1 MNLKNIK
8 LVVSDMDGTLLNSK
22 GKVSD
27 RFFNIYKQ
35 LQENDI
41 TFCAASGRQ
50 HNSIVEKLH
59 PIKEDIF
66 VIAENGGI
74 ATKGKKILLEKALPA
89 NEIKNAIPL
98 IRTLENANLVLCGK
112 NGAYIE
118 SDDESFIGL
127 FQEYYS
133 KYYQVADLTE
143 VVEKTIFFKMAIYH
157 PTSSEKFLYPE
168 LKHLEKDFLLK
179 ISSPNWLDISSKQT
193 NKGNALQVV
202 QQRLNIS
209 KEETLVFGDYHND
222 IEMMQQAGCSV
233 AMQNG
238 HQDIKE
244 LATITTKSNDE
255 FGVEVVLEN
264 LVSCISNSMQ

>member
-27 RFFNIYKQ
+27 RFFQIFKQ
-35 LQENDI
+35 LQKQNI

-59 PIKEDIF
+59 SIKDNIF
-66 VIAENGGI
+66 VVAENGGI
-74 ATKGKKILLEKALPA
+74 ATKGKKIFLEKALA
-89 NEIKNAIPL
+89 AKKIKEVIP
-98 IRTLENANLVLCGK
+98 IVRTIKDANLVLCGK

-118 SDDESFIGL
+118 SNDEKFTTL
-127 FQEYYS
+127 FQEYYN
-133 KYYQVADLTE
+133 KYFKVDDLTNAL
-143 VVEKTIFFKMAIYH
+143 EKTTFFKMAIYH
-157 PTSSEKFLYPE
+157 PISSEKFLYPK

-179 ISSPNWLDISSKQT
+179 ISSPNWLDISSKGT
-193 NKGNALQVV
+193 NKGNALQIV
-202 QQRLNIS
+202 QEQLNIS

-222 IEMMQQAGCSV
+222 IEMMQQSGVSV

-238 HQDIKE
+238 HQDIKD
-244 LATITTKSNDE
+244 LATITTESNDNY
-255 FGVEVVLEN
+255 GVELVLEK
-264 LVSCISNSMQ
+264 LLEDKLYL